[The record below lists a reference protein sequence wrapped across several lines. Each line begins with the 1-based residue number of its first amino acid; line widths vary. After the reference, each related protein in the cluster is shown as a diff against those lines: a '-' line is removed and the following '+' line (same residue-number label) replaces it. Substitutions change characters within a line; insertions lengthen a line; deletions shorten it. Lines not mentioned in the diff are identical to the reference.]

1 MDPESAQGHPWGAQM
16 DPGGAR
22 VDPGGAQ
29 VDPGGAQGDPW
40 DAQVDFVRI
49 GLIIGGHF
57 ASKWPQVRSLSTTYG
72 LPELIRG
79 DPRGSPGIRGCAQ
92 SDIWQ
97 PPFTRA
103 GGQDDVSS

>member
-1 MDPESAQGHPWGAQM
+1 MNPKGVQGDPWGAQM
-16 DPGGAR
+16 DS
-22 VDPGGAQ
+22 GGAQ

-79 DPRGSPGIRGCAQ
+79 DPRGSAGLRGDPRG
-92 SDIWQ
+92 SDYPHKVRLGPQ
-97 PPFTRA
+97 LATPLPRA
-103 GGQDDVSS
+103 GG